1 MRAPSLLKKTKQRR
15 PKKPNDPAPPAAVQ
29 IQVGEDDPETGVL
42 TTAARPNPA
51 ARPLGYKFPLPA
63 PAPSSDTHSAAF
75 RYWVAAEALRRGADF
90 WAPRIA
96 SGKWQPGAD
105 LAVLLDEG
113 EDLNAYYD
121 RQALNF
127 FHGPGP
133 AGVAYSGAS
142 PDVLCHEMGHAILD
156 TIKPQLWGAASQEA
170 AAFHE
175 SFGDISAILAALQ
188 QPSLRVAI
196 LRDTGG
202 RLYRNSRLSRVAEEL
217 GSAIRAQFP
226 DAVDADSLRN
236 AVNSFNY
243 SNPQDLPARAPASQL
258 SSEAHS
264 FSRVF
269 TGAFF
274 EALAGML
281 AARAATP
288 GAPTPDELREVS
300 LHMRDILVK
309 AVLQAPVVS
318 DFFAQVAASMVQASA
333 ASDAKYPAVLKSVFV
348 HRSILSLESA
358 ASVQSLHFAVAA
370 AVGMPKEAL
379 QPLDRV
385 ALPAAHYGL
394 SEPLIVEAASQSRQ
408 FAAFAATHNAKS
420 AEPASAVSAATSFVD
435 ELFANGRVDYNKM
448 SGAAIAAPASRR
460 LKTHILVRDG
470 KSLRLARR
478 LFDCGLC
485 NK

>member
-1 MRAPSLLKKTKQRR
+1 MRAPAKHPRKHR
-15 PKKPNDPAPPAAVQ
+15 PKKPPHSPGTPGGGQ
-29 IQVGEDDPETGVL
+29 IQVWEDDPESAVL
-42 TTAARPNPA
+42 VSASQPSPA
-51 ARPLGYKFPLPA
+51 KRPLGYKFPSPA

-90 WAPRIA
+90 WAPQIA

-105 LAVLLDEG
+105 LKVLLDEG

-127 FHGPGP
+127 FHGAGP
-133 AGVAYSGAS
+133 SGTVYSGAS
-142 PDVLCHEMGHAILD
+142 PDILCHEMGHAILD
-156 TIKPQLWGAASQEA
+156 SVKPQLWGAASQEA

-175 SFGDISAILAALQ
+175 SFGDMSAILSALQ
-188 QPSLRVAI
+188 LPSLRVAI
-196 LRDTGG
+196 LRDTNSHLN
-202 RLYRNSRLSRVAEEL
+202 RDSRLSRLAEEL
-217 GSAIRAQFP
+217 GTAIRAQFP

-243 SNPQDLPARAPASQL
+243 SNPQTLPSRAPASQL

-274 EALAGML
+274 DALAGML
-281 AARAATP
+281 AAHASTP
-288 GAPTPDELREVS
+288 GAPSADELRDVS
-300 LHMRDILVK
+300 LQMRDILIK
-309 AVLQAPVVS
+309 GVLQAPVVS
-318 DFFAQVAASMVQASA
+318 DFYAQVAAGMVQASA
-333 ASDAKYPAVLKSVFV
+333 AVDAAYPAVLKGVFV
-348 HRSILSLESA
+348 RRAILSLESA
-358 ASVQSLHFAVAA
+358 AAVQTLHFAAAA
-370 AVGMPKEAL
+370 AVGMPKEAA
-379 QPLDRV
+379 QPLGRL

-394 SEPLIVEAASQSRQ
+394 SEPLIVEAPSQPRQ

-448 SGAAIAAPASRR
+448 GGEAGMHASHR
-460 LKTHILVRDG
+460 LKTHTLVRDG

-478 LFDCGLC
+478 LFDCGIC
-485 NK
+485 GK